1 MSDAP
6 STLNGLTVVDLS
18 TGRAAALASMF
29 LSDNGARVVRV
40 AWRDEDVV
48 REPDIFAVYDRGK
61 EVALLDP
68 HSDGETI
75 RGMCDGADVVLED
88 LPPSSNLRDALGL
101 DGLTSRSPRVVH
113 CSITAYG
120 TDGPLRDEP
129 ADHDLVAAR
138 MGVLPWLD
146 GKPVHVV
153 HPLAY
158 IGAGLLA
165 AAGIVATLFRRERTG
180 RGGRVET
187 SLMAG
192 ALLYV
197 PKAVVGDAP
206 DWHGDPTALNPQGGG
221 PFYSVYECADGRW
234 VQLGCIHAGFV
245 QSAAAVLGLSEM
257 IASDPQVQGGPGTIK
272 DEETRKRVFDAVAGV
287 MRTRPA
293 ADWVAD
299 LQAADVP
306 CDVTLT
312 PEEAMSDPQIVH
324 NELVHGLDDPKLGA
338 TKMLGLPLKM
348 SGTPGRIRGARAGS
362 ITLTPTLSH
371 QGRGGSS
378 ATDES
383 VDTRDSGALPLEGVR
398 VMDMTNVIA
407 GPFAGRLLADL
418 GADVVKFEPP
428 RGDISRPGGSAM
440 FLALNANK
448 RAVSANTK
456 TDEGKEVARR
466 LAASSDM
473 MLANMRPGATDRMG
487 LDSETLAS
495 LNPQLV
501 QTHITAYGW
510 DGPYAQRPGV
520 DPISQAITGLQHAQ
534 GGHERPPVYLG
545 ALAPCDYAGGAL
557 GALGAALGLLARE
570 RFGIGQKVDINLLAS
585 GLIASAGGF
594 MRFEGHERG
603 RHATGEE
610 PDIGAYPRF
619 YRTKD
624 GWISIAAGEFSE
636 AELEAAFAGMSSEE
650 ALKSLASRGVPCAPV
665 GGYWPGFFTDEQ
677 AQANGMIVSLDL
689 PKHGS
694 VKFAGSFLSFDGV
707 GTLPKL
713 HTPLLGEHTAETL
726 FDLGYAE
733 GDIRSLYDS
742 GVVKTETPE

>member
-1 MSDAP
+1 MSDAH
-6 STLNGLTVVDLS
+6 SALDGLTVVDLS

-40 AWRDEDVV
+40 AWRDEDVL

-75 RGMCDGADVVLED
+75 RGMCDEADVVLED
-88 LPPSSNLRDALGL
+88 LPPSSELRLKMGL
-101 DGLTSRSPRVVH
+101 DDLTSRSPRTVH

-138 MGVLPWLD
+138 MGMLPWLV

-165 AAGIVATLFRRERTG
+165 AAGIVSKLFQRERTG
-180 RGGRVET
+180 HGGRVDT

-234 VQLGCIHAGFV
+234 VQLGCIHSGFV

-312 PEEAMSDPQIVH
+312 PEEAMDDPQIVH
-324 NELVHGLDDPKLGA
+324 NELVHDLDDPKLGA

-348 SGTPGRIRGARAGS
+348 SGTPGRIRGARAAAA
-362 ITLTPTLSH
+362 
-371 QGRGGSS
+371 SS
-378 ATDES
+378 YDVEDSRPRDTES
-383 VDTRDSGALPLEGVR
+383 SSSGALPLDGVR

-407 GPFAGRLLADL
+407 GPFASRLLADM

-428 RGDISRPGGSAM
+428 RGGD
-440 FLALNANK
+440 
-448 RAVSANTK
+448 
-456 TDEGKEVARR
+456 
-466 LAASSDM
+466 
-473 MLANMRPGATDRMG
+473 
-487 LDSETLAS
+487 
-495 LNPQLV
+495 
-501 QTHITAYGW
+501 
-510 DGPYAQRPGV
+510 
-520 DPISQAITGLQHAQ
+520 
-534 GGHERPPVYLG
+534 
-545 ALAPCDYAGGAL
+545 
-557 GALGAALGLLARE
+557 
-570 RFGIGQKVDINLLAS
+570 LAS
-585 GLIASAGGF
+585 G
-594 MRFEGHERG
+594 REC
-603 RHATGEE
+603 
-610 PDIGAYPRF
+610 D
-619 YRTKD
+619 
-624 GWISIAAGEFSE
+624 
-636 AELEAAFAGMSSEE
+636 
-650 ALKSLASRGVPCAPV
+650 VPCAKRQQT
-665 GGYWPGFFTDEQ
+665 GR
-677 AQANGMIVSLDL
+677 
-689 PKHGS
+689 
-694 VKFAGSFLSFDGV
+694 
-707 GTLPKL
+707 
-713 HTPLLGEHTAETL
+713 LGEHE
-726 FDLGYAE
+726 DG
-733 GDIRSLYDS
+733 
-742 GVVKTETPE
+742 